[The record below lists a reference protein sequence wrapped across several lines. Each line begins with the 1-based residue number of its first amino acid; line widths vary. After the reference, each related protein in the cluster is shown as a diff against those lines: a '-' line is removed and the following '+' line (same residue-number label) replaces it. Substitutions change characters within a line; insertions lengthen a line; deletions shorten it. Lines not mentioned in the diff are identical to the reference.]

1 MITIFIF
8 YILLCMYDYHFGC
21 KQKSQK
27 KKKKKTRIFQ
37 PPLVVPQ
44 TPIKRNNNNNKKR
57 QFILQELGQEA
68 HRLGR
73 SLVRGPQIW

>member
-1 MITIFIF
+1 
-8 YILLCMYDYHFGC
+8 MYDYHFGC
-21 KQKSQK
+21 KQKSQ
-27 KKKKKTRIFQ
+27 KKKKTRIFQ

-73 SLVRGPQIW
+73 SLVKGPQIW